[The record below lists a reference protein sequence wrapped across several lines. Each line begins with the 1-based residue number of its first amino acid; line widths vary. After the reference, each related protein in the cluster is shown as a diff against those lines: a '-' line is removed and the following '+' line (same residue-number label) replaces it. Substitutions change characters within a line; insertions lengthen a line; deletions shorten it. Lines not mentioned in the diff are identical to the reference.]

1 MKTWVMKDTQI
12 QVSDK
17 GLVEIQNEHLKK
29 KLEHLQKHLDS
40 LKILILPF
48 TCTLRDH
55 KSSFPTDVSEK
66 IQRKTF
72 F

>member
-29 KLEHLQKHLDS
+29 KIRTFTKTLG
-40 LKILILPF
+40 LPSNFYF
-48 TCTLRDH
+48 TLYLHTER
-55 KSSFPTDVSEK
+55 P
-66 IQRKTF
+66 
-72 F
+72 

>member
-29 KLEHLQKHLDS
+29 IRTFTKTLG
-40 LKILILPF
+40 LPSNFDF
-48 TCTLRDH
+48 TLYLHTER
-55 KSSFPTDVSEK
+55 P
-66 IQRKTF
+66 
-72 F
+72 